1 MGMMERQ
8 PPPEATAAGSGS
20 AAQRLPLLII
30 VIGVLLLATLIPHI
44 FNPSTLL
51 ISPSPS
57 TVCLPFLCTL
67 YIYTRL
73 RYGSLHLRSRKPLTP
88 NIMKLT
94 IATLLLSP
102 VFVFAS
108 PDSKAAKLAK
118 AKFPKMSK
126 SYGGNMC
133 MSTSSSMSMS
143 FGPEPPITVKACG
156 ESFTNQKVVL
166 TEDLNCGGPFVGG
179 CAVTLDG
186 PFAEVNCNDFKLSQ
200 VANPPYLD

>member
-1 MGMMERQ
+1 
-8 PPPEATAAGSGS
+8 
-20 AAQRLPLLII
+20 
-30 VIGVLLLATLIPHI
+30 
-44 FNPSTLL
+44 
-51 ISPSPS
+51 
-57 TVCLPFLCTL
+57 
-67 YIYTRL
+67 
-73 RYGSLHLRSRKPLTP
+73 
-88 NIMKLT
+88 MKLT

-143 FGPEPPITVKACG
+143 FGPEPPITLTACG

-166 TEDLNCGGPFVGG
+166 TNDLDCGSRIGDQED

-186 PFAEVNCNDFKLSQ
+186 PFAEINCKDKTLSQAQVASSPGYAGGPFFRGICLNNGAKARNCNVQQFNVGIEVINGAEVSNSRLSPNNDGMY
-200 VANPPYLD
+200 ANFNVDSTLTIENT